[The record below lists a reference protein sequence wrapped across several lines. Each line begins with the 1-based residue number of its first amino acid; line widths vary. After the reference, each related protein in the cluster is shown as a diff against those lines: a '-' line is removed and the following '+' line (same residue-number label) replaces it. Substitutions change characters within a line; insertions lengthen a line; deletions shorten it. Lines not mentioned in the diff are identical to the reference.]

1 MQEQDLRD
9 ASMVPSAVPGNS
21 TSLGPQSL
29 NQARLGKPD
38 AVGSS
43 IDMQDACAALRRAS
57 RCVTQLYD
65 LVLSPCGLKATQ
77 FVALRAIEQAGEIAQ
92 FQFAR
97 QYCVAVETL
106 SRRFGG
112 LRRKGL
118 LKVRTGS
125 RHGEQIYSLT
135 EQGKKVLEEA
145 SPYWE
150 RAQERLKASL
160 GPGDWE
166 LVFTLGDRVAKA
178 ALNAEKLRT
187 RNSDHNRA
195 AA

>member
-1 MQEQDLRD
+1 MQELVRNGN
-9 ASMVPSAVPGNS
+9 AAPTAVPSNG
-21 TSLGPQSL
+21 TSLDPQSL
-29 NQARLGKPD
+29 SQMSPD
-38 AVGSS
+38 APVLVGNV
-43 IDMQDACAALRRAS
+43 DMQDACAALRRAS

-97 QYCVAVETL
+97 QHCVAVETL

-160 GPGDWE
+160 TPADWE
-166 LVFTLGDRVAKA
+166 QIFDMADRVSKA
-178 ALNAEKLRT
+178 ALNAETLRT

>member
-1 MQEQDLRD
+1 MQESVRNGN
-9 ASMVPSAVPGNS
+9 AVSSAIPSNG
-21 TSLGPQSL
+21 TSLDAQSVREPNPGTPVL
-29 NQARLGKPD
+29 
-38 AVGSS
+38 VGSV
-43 IDMQDACAALRRAS
+43 DMQDACAALRRAS

-135 EQGKKVLEEA
+135 EQGKKVLDDA

-160 GPGDWE
+160 SPTDWQQIFD
-166 LVFTLGDRVAKA
+166 LTDRVSKA
-178 ALNAEKLRT
+178 ALNAETLRT

>member
-1 MQEQDLRD
+1 
-9 ASMVPSAVPGNS
+9 
-21 TSLGPQSL
+21 
-29 NQARLGKPD
+29 
-38 AVGSS
+38 
-43 IDMQDACAALRRAS
+43 MQDACAALRRVS

-65 LVLSPCGLKATQ
+65 LVLSPSGVKATQ
-77 FVALRAIEQAGEIAQ
+77 FVALRAIAQAGEIAQ

-135 EQGKKVLEEA
+135 EEGKKVLEEA

-160 GPGDWE
+160 APADWGLLFE
-166 LVFTLGDRVAKA
+166 LADRVAKA
-178 ALNAEKLRT
+178 ALNAESLRT
-187 RNSDHNRA
+187 RNSERNTA